1 MEFFCMKALVYE
13 EYAPDDDFKKILKIK
28 EIPDPKPKA
37 NEVLIKIK
45 FAGLNYDD
53 IWAMR
58 GKPLQIPLPH
68 ISGTDAAGEIIAV
81 GDEVKS
87 IKIGDGVVS
96 HGNLS
101 CRVCT
106 ACTEGREYD
115 CRQRK
120 IWGFETGPL
129 WGGYCE
135 ITHLPE
141 VNVVKIPDGV
151 SYEEAAAASM
161 TLMTSWH
168 MLVGRAK
175 IKPGQTVLIMGGGSG
190 MGIFGIQIAKLYNC
204 DVIAT
209 ASPNKLEECKK
220 LGADYAVDH
229 RKEDWHKQVF
239 TISKEIAKKKGT
251 SPGVDVVFE
260 HIGGSH
266 WNKELTLLKY
276 GATLV
281 TTGATTGYDVTT
293 DLRHIF
299 FKGTSILGSTQGTR
313 AELERGLFWMSK
325 GKIKS
330 VIDSIYTFENA
341 VEAHTKMLK
350 GLSFGKIL
358 MRPML

>member
-1 MEFFCMKALVYE
+1 MKALVYE
-13 EYAPDDDFKKILKIK
+13 EYAPDDNYKRILKLK
-28 EIPDPKPKA
+28 EVPEPKPKSK
-37 NEVLIKIK
+37 EVVFKVK
-45 FAGLNYDD
+45 VAGLNYDD
-53 IWAMR
+53 IWGMR
-58 GKPLQIPLPH
+58 GKPIQIPMPH
-68 ISGTDAAGEIIAV
+68 ISGTDAAGEVIAV
-81 GDEVKS
+81 DDEVKN
-87 IKIGDGVVS
+87 IKIGDRIVS
-96 HGNLS
+96 HGNIS
-101 CRVCT
+101 CRVCK

-115 CRQRK
+115 CKERK
-120 IWGFETGPL
+120 VWGFQTGPL

-141 VNVVKIPDGV
+141 VNTVKIPDNI

-161 TLMTSWH
+161 VLTTSWH

-190 MGIFGIQIAKLYNC
+190 MGTFGIQIAKLFDC

-209 ASPNKLEECKK
+209 ASPDKLDRCLEI
-220 LGADYAVDH
+220 GADHAVDH
-229 RKEDWHKQVF
+229 RKEDWHKEVF
-239 TISKEIAKKKGT
+239 AISKEIAKKKNQP
-251 SPGVDVVFE
+251 PGVDVIFE

-281 TTGATTGYDVTT
+281 TTGATTGYDVKT

-299 FKGTSILGSTQGTR
+299 FKGTNILGSTQGTK
-313 AELERGLFWMSK
+313 AELEESMYWMSK

-330 VIDSIYTFENA
+330 IIDSVYTFENA

-350 GLSFGKIL
+350 GNVFGKIL
-358 MRPML
+358 MKPE